1 MTQKIAY
8 LDCHSGVSGDMLLG
22 AFLDVGFSLETLK
35 QAIAALPIEGYELKV
50 NPFTDHG
57 ITGSHFEVLLAEQE
71 QPARSFTTIVA
82 LLQSSSLPK
91 TVIDRALAIFR
102 TLGEAEAAIH
112 GVPLDEIH
120 FHEVG
125 AVDAIVDIV
134 GAVIAI
140 ETLGITQLY
149 ASPLP
154 LTHGHLH
161 MAHGVMPI
169 PAPAT
174 LEILSQVKA
183 PWLPCPL
190 EGELVTPTGAAIL
203 ATLARFETPAIAIE
217 RVGYG
222 FGRKRLIW
230 PNCLRACI
238 GEAYGYI
245 KFHENI
251 ERSKAYNDTHYH
263 HELHYHSTHRSS

>member
-50 NPFTDHG
+50 SPFTDYG
-57 ITGSHFEVLLAEQE
+57 ITGSRFEVQLAEQE
-71 QPARSFTTIVA
+71 QPPRSFTTIAA

-91 TVIDRALAIFR
+91 TVIDGAIAIFH

-112 GVPLDEIH
+112 GVSLDEIH

-125 AVDAIVDIV
+125 AIDAIVDIV

-140 ETLGITQLY
+140 ETLGITKLY

-154 LTHGHLH
+154 LTRGHLH
-161 MAHGVMPI
+161 MAHGLMPI

-183 PWLPCPL
+183 PWFPCPL
-190 EGELVTPTGAAIL
+190 EEELVTPTGAAIL
-203 ATLARFETPAIAIE
+203 ATLAHFETPAIAIE

-245 KFHENI
+245 KAENI
-251 ERSKAYNDTHYH
+251 ECSEAH
-263 HELHYHSTHRSS
+263 HHHKLHYSSTHRSS

>member
-1 MTQKIAY
+1 
-8 LDCHSGVSGDMLLG
+8 MLLG
-22 AFLDVGFSLETLK
+22 AFLDIGLSLETLK
-35 QAIAALPIEGYELKV
+35 QTLAALPIEGYELKV
-50 NPFTDHG
+50 SPFRDYG
-57 ITGSHFEVLLAEQE
+57 ITGSRFEVLLAEQE
-71 QPARSFTTIVA
+71 QPARSFTKIAA

-91 TVIDRALAIFR
+91 TVIERAIAVFH
-102 TLGEAEAAIH
+102 TLGEAEAKIH
-112 GVPLDEIH
+112 GVPLDEIL

-134 GAVIAI
+134 GAVIAL
-140 ETLGITQLY
+140 ESLGITQLY

-154 LTHGHLH
+154 MTHGHLH
-161 MAHGVMPI
+161 MAHGFMPI

-190 EGELVTPTGAAIL
+190 EGELVTPTGSAIL

-222 FGRKRLIW
+222 FGKKHIIW

-238 GEAYGYI
+238 GEAYGYA
-245 KFHENI
+245 
-251 ERSKAYNDTHYH
+251 RSNDDYELDDLYRH
-263 HELHYHSTHRSS
+263 HEHDHSYSSNLILHQRDHL

>member
-22 AFLDVGFSLETLK
+22 AFLDVGLSLEILK
-35 QAIAALPIEGYELKV
+35 QALAVLPMEGYELKLS
-50 NPFTDHG
+50 PFGDYG
-57 ITGSHFEVLLAEQE
+57 ITGSRFEVLLAEQE
-71 QPARSFTTIVA
+71 QPERSFTAIAT
-82 LLQSSSLPK
+82 LLQSSSLPN
-91 TVIDRALAIFR
+91 TVIERAIGIFR
-102 TLGEAEAAIH
+102 TLGEAEAVIH
-112 GVPLDEIH
+112 GVPLDKIH

-134 GAVIAI
+134 GTVIAL

-154 LTHGHLH
+154 LTRGHLR
-161 MAHGVMPI
+161 MAHGFMPI

-217 RVGYG
+217 QVGYG
-222 FGRKRLIW
+222 FGKKRIIW

-245 KFHENI
+245 
-251 ERSKAYNDTHYH
+251 RSNDDFEHDDDVYH
-263 HELHYHSTHRSS
+263 HHEHKHSYAHR

>member
-1 MTQKIAY
+1 
-8 LDCHSGVSGDMLLG
+8 MLLG
-22 AFLDVGFSLETLK
+22 AFLDAGLSLDTLK
-35 QAIAALPIEGYELKV
+35 QALVGLPIEGYELKV
-50 NPFTDHG
+50 SPFEDYG
-57 ITGSHFEVLLAEQE
+57 ITGSRFEVLLAEQE
-71 QPARSFTTIVA
+71 QPARSFTTIAA

-91 TVIDRALAIFR
+91 PVIDRAMAIFHA
-102 TLGEAEAAIH
+102 LGEAEAVIH

-134 GAVIAI
+134 GTVIAL
-140 ETLGITQLY
+140 EALGITRLY

-154 LTHGHLH
+154 FTRGHLH
-161 MAHGVMPI
+161 MAHGFMPI

-174 LEILSQVKA
+174 LAILSKVKA

-203 ATLARFETPAIAIE
+203 ATLARFKTPAIAIE

-222 FGRKRLIW
+222 FGKKHIIW

-238 GEAYGYI
+238 GEAYGYARSDDDSELDNVYLY
-245 KFHENI
+245 HEH
-251 ERSKAYNDTHYH
+251 D
-263 HELHYHSTHRSS
+263 HSYAHR